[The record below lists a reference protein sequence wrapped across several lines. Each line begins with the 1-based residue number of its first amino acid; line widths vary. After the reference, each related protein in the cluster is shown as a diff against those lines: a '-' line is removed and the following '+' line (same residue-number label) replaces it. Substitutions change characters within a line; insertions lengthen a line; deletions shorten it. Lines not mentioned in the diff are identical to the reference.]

1 MDFMN
6 NHHQSSES
14 SPFFKVPQIESLP
27 PKNVPSVSTQKNDMN
42 FFMSNVDFSNKNL
55 LDSSDDGF
63 GALNLFKN

>member
-6 NHHQSSES
+6 NQHQSPES
-14 SPFFKVPQIESLP
+14 SPFFRAPQIEPLP
-27 PKNVPSVSTQKNDMN
+27 AKNVPSVRSQKNDMN